1 MIFLDCTNQN
11 QRCLALLRHLFIYL
25 FPSISGSLM
34 QTATKWNVWSQAKDH
49 HLEQVQGTNTEKS
62 NRKKEVFAV
71 PADGPGP

>member
-1 MIFLDCTNQN
+1 
-11 QRCLALLRHLFIYL
+11 
-25 FPSISGSLM
+25 M
-34 QTATKWNVWSQAKDH
+34 QTATKWNVWSKAKDH